1 MNLSQITAFRA
12 VMNSASLSEAAKK
25 LGRTQPAVSLAI
37 RSLEDTLGLKLFER
51 RGRQLVPVPEAHYLL
66 TEASDILDRLSAVAG
81 TMKGLISG
89 QSGQLNIASMPG
101 PSTFLLPRYIS
112 RATQDNPDIRVSLS
126 SRTSLQIRE
135 LAATQSFDFGFADLV
150 DDVSASK
157 TYKQELFTA
166 DCYCAIPHDH
176 PLAAHDAI
184 LCSDLDGVPLGSLQ
198 STHVMHKRTV
208 DALNQ
213 AGVSANIVLDSQYFL
228 PLMQFISAGRCCSIV
243 DPLTMVTETEM
254 DSTAGRVVF
263 RPMQGLFRYEYAL
276 LSPLYRPLSQLA
288 SRIKDGWRDEVIAL
302 LDGVGARPRI
312 ELIEPEVKG

>member
-157 TYKQELFTA
+157 TYKQELITA

-184 LCSDLDGVPLGSLQ
+184 QCCDLDGVPLGSLQ
-198 STHVMHKRTV
+198 STHVMHKRTIE
-208 DALNQ
+208 ALSQ

-228 PLMQFISAGRCCSIV
+228 PLMQFISAGRCFSIV

-254 DSTAGRVVF
+254 NSTAGRVVF
-263 RPMQGLFRYEYAL
+263 RPMHGLFRYEYAL

-288 SRIKDGWRDEVIAL
+288 SQIKDGWRDEVIAL
-302 LDGVGARPRI
+302 LDGVGASPRI
-312 ELIEPEVKG
+312 ELIEPEL